1 MQSWFS
7 NVLHHSQTVEIKI
20 SSHAGSCFRQPFT
33 DFLNSQDVS
42 DVDAYTA
49 GPVDL
54 PQGYDEPDQLVQE
67 DDPLG
72 PQAVTAEIDN
82 YLLDQSEQECKK
94 DKLDFCV
101 NDYDYRGPEHTMCT
115 FCVSQNI
122 QNILWTSISLV
133 YPNLLLLSW
142 PQL

>member
-1 MQSWFS
+1 M
-7 NVLHHSQTVEIKI
+7 
-20 SSHAGSCFRQPFT
+20 
-33 DFLNSQDVS
+33 
-42 DVDAYTA
+42 
-49 GPVDL
+49 DL

-101 NDYDYRGPEHTMCT
+101 NDYDYRSPEHTMCT

-133 YPNLLLLSW
+133 YPNLLLLS
-142 PQL
+142 